1 MPVNKNIIR
10 INGKEYELDSVI
22 VESNGSFY
30 VPKEAVQLFKNT
42 PDNLFENPSGKK
54 RVFIIR
60 NKYIHLFLNV

>member
-1 MPVNKNIIR
+1 MPVNKNLIR

-42 PDNLFENPSGKK
+42 PDNLFGPLLKEEGFLLFKINT
-54 RVFIIR
+54 
-60 NKYIHLFLNV
+60 YIYF